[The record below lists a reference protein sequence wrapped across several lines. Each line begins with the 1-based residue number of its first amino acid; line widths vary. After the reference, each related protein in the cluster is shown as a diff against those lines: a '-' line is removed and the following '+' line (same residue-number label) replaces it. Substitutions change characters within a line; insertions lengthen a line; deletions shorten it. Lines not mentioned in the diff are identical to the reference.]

1 MRAVIAA
8 SVVVMCF
15 GAGLVIAQSR
25 RGDMTGT
32 VTAVEGHVL
41 PGARVTLKGRDTRTT
56 RTDKNGKYVLKE
68 VSRGTYIAGFE
79 FVGYHPTYVKVD
91 VADKAVRLDVVLPV
105 RFID

>member
-41 PGARVTLKGRDTRTT
+41 PGTT
-56 RTDKNGKYVLKE
+56 RTDKNGKYVLKD